1 MVRKKQ
7 KDNYYIIRLLC
18 SISSNTND
26 SSLMRL
32 FLSIF
37 LFSSLLNSQINPNNI
52 DIVRDNYGVP
62 HIFAK
67 TDAELAYGL
76 AWANAEDDFTTI
88 QEAYLAGNGMLSKY
102 IGLEGA
108 PADFITQFIGSK
120 EIIDEKIGEISE
132 EYYDVISGY
141 AQGLNSYARNNP
153 DKVLYKKL
161 FPITPKMMM
170 MYSQLQLFISNQG
183 ADWAGRILNNDTQD
197 DFLDQNLT
205 GSNVIAMNSNK
216 TDNGET
222 FLAINTHQPLE
233 GPTSWYEV
241 HLNSEEGTNIIGTLY
256 PGTPHVLIGVNENL
270 GWSHTVNYPDKTD
283 VFKLRMKNNRKYIV
297 DGEEYKL
304 EKLKAKISIKV
315 LGIPITINRKYFKSI
330 YGPTLK
336 NKSGYYS
343 IRTPTLFNIRAL
355 EQWWRMGKSKNFTEF
370 YNNLKMKQIPGFNIG
385 YADKYDTIFYLS
397 NAILPK
403 RAEGYNWKGVVT
415 GDTKKTLWDK
425 FYKVEDLPQ
434 VIQPNAGFIYNANHS
449 PFKSTSIDENPKEE
463 DYNSNMGFE
472 TYDNNRSIRLKH
484 LIDSYE
490 KVSFKDFKKI
500 KYDNSFPSKFNY
512 SFMDISIIENLKL
525 KNEDLNFEIL
535 SKIQKWDRST
545 NIDSN
550 GAAIYGVLYYNLVRN
565 YRDQILENNNIVTK
579 EILLSAL
586 SDVNFYL
593 KENFGSI
600 DITLGDYQKLVR
612 GDKEIPIWGLP
623 DVITA
628 MTSRPYKNGKIR
640 VFAGESYIGLIR
652 FTKDGPEMESI
663 ISYGNS
669 DNSNSDH
676 YSDQMELYSKFKTKK
691 MTFNRDDIYRNAK
704 SIYKP
709 K

>member
-37 LFSSLLNSQINPNNI
+37 LFSSVLNSQINPNNI
-52 DIVRDNYGVP
+52 EIVRDNYGVP

-76 AWANAEDDFTTI
+76 AWVNAEDDFTTI

-120 EIIDEKIGEISE
+120 EIIDEKTEEISE
-132 EYYDVISGY
+132 EYFDVISGY

-183 ADWAGRILNNDTQD
+183 ADWAGRIINNDTQD
-197 DFLDQNLT
+197 EFLNQNLA

-283 VFKLRMKNNRKYIV
+283 VFKLKMKNNRKYIV
-297 DGEEYKL
+297 DGEEYNL

-315 LGIPITINRKYFKSI
+315 LGIPININRKYYRSI

-385 YADKYDTIFYLS
+385 YADRYDTIFYIS
-397 NAILPK
+397 NGIIPK
-403 RAEGYNWKGVVT
+403 RAEGYNWKGIVP
-415 GDTKKTLWDK
+415 GDTKKTLWTEYYDI
-425 FYKVEDLPQ
+425 EELPQ
-434 VIQPNAGFIYNANHS
+434 VIQPKAGFIYDANHS
-449 PFKSTSIDENPKEE
+449 PFKSTSAEENPKEE
-463 DYNSNMGFE
+463 NYSKRMGYE
-472 TYDNNRSIRLKH
+472 TYDNNRSSRLIE
-484 LIDSYE
+484 LIESYD
-490 KVSFKDFKKI
+490 KVSYQDFKDI

-512 SFMDISIIENLKL
+512 NFMDISIIETLKIDRD
-525 KNEDLNFEIL
+525 NDLFEMLDI
-535 SKIQKWDRST
+535 IQKWNRKTD
-545 NIDSN
+545 IDSK
-550 GAAIYGVLYYNLVRN
+550 GAGIYGILYYQLVLKYRN
-565 YRDQILENNNIVTK
+565 EIQKNDNTVSK
-579 EILLSAL
+579 ETLLSAL
-586 SDVNFYL
+586 ADTKAYL
-593 KENFGSI
+593 IDNFGSI
-600 DITLGDYQKLVR
+600 DITLGDFQKLVR

-628 MTSRPYKNGKIR
+628 MSSRPYKDGKFK
-640 VFAGESYIGLIR
+640 VTQGESYIGLVR
-652 FTKDGPEMESI
+652 FNQNGPVLESI

-669 DNSNSDH
+669 DNPDSEH
-676 YSDQMELYSKFKTKK
+676 YTDQMDLYSKFETKK
-691 MTFNRDDIYRNAK
+691 MVFDKEQVYKDAKRIYN
-704 SIYKP
+704 P
-709 K
+709 N

>member
-1 MVRKKQ
+1 MR
-7 KDNYYIIRLLC
+7 II
-18 SISSNTND
+18 IIFFVAT
-26 SSLMRL
+26 
-32 FLSIF
+32 FLAHT
-37 LFSSLLNSQINPNNI
+37 QINPNNI
-52 DIVRDNYGVP
+52 EIVRDNYGVP
-62 HIFAK
+62 HIYAN

-76 AWANAEDDFTTI
+76 AWANSEDDFKTI
-88 QEAYLAGNGMLSKY
+88 QEAYLAGNALLSKY
-102 IGLEGA
+102 MGIKGA
-108 PADFITQFIGSK
+108 PADFITQFIGSN
-120 EIIDEKIGEISE
+120 ELIEDKINDLSP
-132 EYYDVISGY
+132 EYFKVISGY
-141 AQGLNSYARNNP
+141 AEGLNSYAKHNP
-153 DKVLYKKL
+153 DKVLLDEL
-161 FPITPKMMM
+161 FPITPRKML

-183 ADWAGRILNNDTQD
+183 ADWAGRILNNDTEND
-197 DFLDQNLT
+197 YLDQNLT

-216 TDNGET
+216 TSSGET

-233 GPTSWYEV
+233 GPSAWYEV
-241 HLNSEEGTNIIGTLY
+241 HLESKEGTNIIGTLY

-283 VFKLRMKNNRKYIV
+283 VFKLKMKDKRSYIV
-297 DGEEYKL
+297 DEEIHKL
-304 EKLKAKISIKV
+304 EKLNAEVYIKV
-315 LGIPITINRKYFKSI
+315 LGIPIKIKRKYYKSI
-330 YGPTLK
+330 FGPTLK
-336 NKSGYYS
+336 NKSGFYS
-343 IRTPTLFNIRAL
+343 IRTPTLFNLSAL
-355 EQWWRMGKSKNFTEF
+355 EQWWKMGKSKNFTEF
-370 YNNLKMKQIPGFNIG
+370 YEALKMNSIPGFNVG

-550 GAAIYGVLYYNLVRN
+550 GAALYGVLYYNLVRN

-652 FTKDGPEMESI
+652 FTEDGPEMESI